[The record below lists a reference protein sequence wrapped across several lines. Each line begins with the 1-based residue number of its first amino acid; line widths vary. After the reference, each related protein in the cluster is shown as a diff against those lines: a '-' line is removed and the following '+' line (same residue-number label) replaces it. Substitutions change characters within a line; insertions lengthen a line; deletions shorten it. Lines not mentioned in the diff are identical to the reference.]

1 MGEILVH
8 VHAHHITHKAV
19 VNLLVNEVTN
29 EHYVHLILKIK
40 SWVVRLENIIS
51 KDIIK
56 ANDSA
61 YNKVNSRS
69 RGLRYNGSSLYV
81 LSPGDLNRFNQL
93 IVFIF
98 I

>member
-40 SWVVRLENIIS
+40 S
-51 KDIIK
+51 
-56 ANDSA
+56 
-61 YNKVNSRS
+61 
-69 RGLRYNGSSLYV
+69 
-81 LSPGDLNRFNQL
+81 
-93 IVFIF
+93 
-98 I
+98 